1 MSNSVAAIA
10 LVVSLVALIVAL
22 LQVLQQYTAT
32 ADGFRQCQA
41 SVMGDWAALTK
52 RRFRLSELRF
62 ETVFAVPVIFLKNSD
77 RETAPFHGRPTITI
91 DGTAESIGQTFMSHA
106 VAAGPLSSKPAPG
119 ETTASETAPSG
130 SVHRSLS
137 RLWKAKNQINPFSK
151 WKSGF
156 GAMSIDN
163 DLVSWN
169 LLLTTLQFSERT
181 FANHINAKFKPDLEP
196 AIQISNRSW
205 DFLPPEV
212 VRPYAVTTA
221 GDIAI
226 IVQRLGMSW
235 KDFKPGEGLLRAEGN
250 NCLITSTVVRSLGI
264 LISFSADWHLITDYE
279 NRGNICVPSWQASIL
294 GFGLVPHC
302 YLLWWFHD
310 GPHPYDAFPV
320 GDPALFDYLLHLYCQ
335 CRVLTPEDSKPEHLR
350 PQALSVASEFVALV
364 APVLR
369 MRNSRITRILR
380 PAPNHGFY
388 ALLNVRWSGF
398 LTNMQIG
405 NEVYSSMTCL
415 EAFRKCLVNLQT
427 SLNSTQYVL
436 TPVYRDVLN
445 KCDEILLHP
454 HWDTL
459 CNAPK
464 EIDLNGASERL
475 LDIIHDACDW
485 ATERLSTCVQFEALL
500 RARLLEL
507 FALRDENPDFSL
519 TPYQDVLMDLYFNR
533 VLPKV
538 QDQTK
543 FSEKLNAA
551 DWVVMIFRGL
561 CWYNLHRFKHKFAP
575 VDEQYFESKQPI
587 YIG

>member
-32 ADGFRQCQA
+32 ADGFRRCQA
-41 SVMGDWAALTK
+41 SVMGDWAALTQ
-52 RRFRLSELRF
+52 RRFRMSELRF
-62 ETVFAVPVIFLKNSD
+62 ETVFAVPVIFLKNST

-119 ETTASETAPSG
+119 ETTASETAPPG
-130 SVHRSLS
+130 SVRRSLS

-169 LLLTTLQFSERT
+169 HLLTTLQFSERT
-181 FANHINAKFKPDLEP
+181 FANHINAEFKPDLEP

-205 DFLPPEV
+205 DFVPPEV

-235 KDFKPGEGLLRAEGN
+235 KDFNPREGLLRAEGN
-250 NCLITSTVVRSLGI
+250 NCLITSTLVRSLGI
-264 LISFSADWHLITDYE
+264 LISFSADNHLIDDHE
-279 NRGNICVPSWQASIL
+279 IHKNIYVPSWRASML
-294 GFGLVPHC
+294 GFGLVPQSVLSPDLYHGR
-302 YLLWWFHD
+302 H
-310 GPHPYDAFPV
+310 PHSAFPV
-320 GDPALFDYLLHLYCQ
+320 GDSALFDYYLKSYCLLSI
-335 CRVLTPEDSKPEHLR
+335 PEDTRPELLR

-364 APVLR
+364 TPVLR
-369 MRNSRITRILR
+369 MRSSRITRILR
-380 PAPNHGFY
+380 PAPN
-388 ALLNVRWSGF
+388 
-398 LTNMQIG
+398 IG
-405 NEVYSSMTCL
+405 NEVYSSQTCL
-415 EAFRKCLVNLQT
+415 EAFRKRLVDFQS
-427 SLNSTQYVL
+427 SLNPTQDAL
-436 TPVYRDVLN
+436 IPVYRDVLK
-445 KCDEILLHP
+445 KCDEILLHSD
-454 HWDTL
+454 WDKVWK
-459 CNAPK
+459 AP
-464 EIDLNGASERL
+464 EGIEFNGASQRI

-485 ATERLSTCVQFEALL
+485 ATERLITCPHFAALL
-500 RARLLEL
+500 RSHLLEL
-507 FALRDENPDFSL
+507 FALRDGNPDILL
-519 TPYQDVLMDLYFNR
+519 TSDQDEVLMDLYFNK
-533 VLPKV
+533 VLPKI
-538 QDQTK
+538 QDPK
-543 FSEKLNAA
+543 SFGKLITA
-551 DWVVMIFRGL
+551 DWVLMVFRGL